1 MPRRLVALSAAGLL
15 CACAVGPDYVR
26 PETASPS
33 GWTEPLTGGLTG
45 AAADRAQLAQWW
57 TTLGDPLLTEL
68 VSRAVSGNLG
78 VQEAEARVR
87 EARARRVIAR
97 AGFFPTL
104 AAGATASRSDSSDSR
119 RTTGDDI
126 GLGTGFDFGSAGA
139 TDLYSASLDA
149 SWEIDV
155 FGGVRRGYEAAQ
167 ADLARSEEDLLDV
180 LVSLAAEVAL
190 SYVDVRSFQARL
202 AIAQANLQA
211 QAETAEIVGWRVQA
225 GLATELELERAR
237 SNVAQTR
244 AQIPSLLTSLEQS
257 RNGLAVLLGE
267 PPGALAEQLAEPRP
281 VPVTPRE
288 VAVGVP
294 ADTLAQR
301 PDVRRA
307 EADLEA
313 QTARV
318 GVATARAYPSLTAL
332 GSIGLEALTPG
343 GLLDAGAS
351 AWRLAGSTAWTV
363 FDAGA
368 IRGGIEAD
376 DALREQA
383 LARFR
388 SSVLDALAEVENA
401 LVAYAQEQ
409 DRRQALADGSA
420 AAERAVALAQDQ
432 YGAGLVDFEIVLDSQ
447 RSLYVFQ
454 EQLAVSDR
462 EVTSNLI
469 RLYKAL
475 GGGWTPEA
483 RS

>member
-1 MPRRLVALSAAGLL
+1 
-15 CACAVGPDYVR
+15 
-26 PETASPS
+26 
-33 GWTEPLTGGLTG
+33 
-45 AAADRAQLAQWW
+45 
-57 TTLGDPLLTEL
+57 
-68 VSRAVSGNLG
+68 
-78 VQEAEARVR
+78 
-87 EARARRVIAR
+87 VIAR
-97 AGFFPTL
+97 SGFFPTL
-104 AAGATASRSDSSDSR
+104 EAGAAASRSDPSDSLR
-119 RTTGDDI
+119 NDASNAG
-126 GLGTGFDFGSAGA
+126 GTAGA
-139 TDLYSASLDA
+139 NDLYTAGLDA

-155 FGGVRRGYEAAQ
+155 FGGTRRAFEAAQ
-167 ADLARSEEDLLDV
+167 ADVLRSEEDLRDV

-190 SYVDVRSFQARL
+190 TYVDVRSFQARL
-202 AIAQANLQA
+202 AIAQANLEA
-211 QAETAEIVGWRVQA
+211 QTETEALVGWRVQA

-244 AQIPSLLTSLEQS
+244 AQIPLQRTSLEQA

-267 PPGALAEQLAEPRP
+267 APGALAAELAESRP
-281 VPVTPRE
+281 VPSTPRE

-294 ADTLAQR
+294 AETLAQR

-307 EADLEA
+307 EAELEA

-343 GLLDAGAS
+343 RLLDAGAS
-351 AWRLAGSTAWTV
+351 TWRLAGSTAWVV

-368 IRGGIEAD
+368 IRGGIDAE

-383 LARFR
+383 MSRFQ
-388 SSVLDALAEVENA
+388 SSVLDALDEVENA

-409 DRRQALADGSA
+409 DRRQALQDGSS
-420 AAERAVALAQDQ
+420 AAERAVALAQAQ

-447 RSLYVFQ
+447 RSLYVLQ
-454 EQLAVSDR
+454 EQLAVSER

-475 GGGWTPEA
+475 GGGWTPGV
-483 RS
+483 RG